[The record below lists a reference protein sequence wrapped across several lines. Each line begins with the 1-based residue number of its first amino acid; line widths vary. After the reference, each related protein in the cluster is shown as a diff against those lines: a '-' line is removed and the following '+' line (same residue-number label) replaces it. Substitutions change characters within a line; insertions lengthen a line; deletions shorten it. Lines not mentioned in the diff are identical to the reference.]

1 MSASASLSS
10 GVTSAAVAEVCAHRC
25 SSLPSSRPDGPAYHR
40 RLKRSAPRSA
50 VRLVGMAAALRY
62 CDAFVSGHSYAAL
75 EQVVRAVGEDS
86 TRAT

>member
-1 MSASASLSS
+1 
-10 GVTSAAVAEVCAHRC
+10 
-25 SSLPSSRPDGPAYHR
+25 
-40 RLKRSAPRSA
+40 
-50 VRLVGMAAALRY
+50 MAAALRY